1 MRIALHVAVRHRPD
15 RAGDHQRD
23 GGRRPDREL
32 ARRAEQRIAEPAE
45 QIAVDADLRRQAGEP
60 RIGERNRD
68 RVGRKRDAGDDVAA
82 ATNWRGIPRASGRA
96 AGTSPIFAD
105 ACAAR
110 SCAGPREI
118 ARPGCLNIG
127 ISAIIAQATGGEP
140 SMSEAAKHLAI
151 EALRD
156 GRRIEIRALRPEDR
170 DGMLAAFRRASAQ
183 SLHRRFFSARS
194 DFTDKEIAFFLNVDF
209 VVHVALVA
217 VAKEDGESGIVGGG
231 RYFVVEPGQ
240 AEIAFAVI
248 DQYQGQGIGAALMR
262 HLVALAR
269 EAGLKELI
277 AEVLPENVP
286 MLQVLKKSG
295 LPMMIKPVA
304 EVVHVTLQLF

>member
-1 MRIALHVAVRHRPD
+1 
-15 RAGDHQRD
+15 
-23 GGRRPDREL
+23 
-32 ARRAEQRIAEPAE
+32 
-45 QIAVDADLRRQAGEP
+45 
-60 RIGERNRD
+60 
-68 RVGRKRDAGDDVAA
+68 
-82 ATNWRGIPRASGRA
+82 
-96 AGTSPIFAD
+96 
-105 ACAAR
+105 
-110 SCAGPREI
+110 
-118 ARPGCLNIG
+118 
-127 ISAIIAQATGGEP
+127 
-140 SMSEAAKHLAI
+140 MSEAAKYLAI

-217 VAKEDGESGIVGGG
+217 VAKEGGKSGIVGGG
-231 RYFVVEPGQ
+231 RYFVVEPGR

-262 HLVALAR
+262 HLVTLAR